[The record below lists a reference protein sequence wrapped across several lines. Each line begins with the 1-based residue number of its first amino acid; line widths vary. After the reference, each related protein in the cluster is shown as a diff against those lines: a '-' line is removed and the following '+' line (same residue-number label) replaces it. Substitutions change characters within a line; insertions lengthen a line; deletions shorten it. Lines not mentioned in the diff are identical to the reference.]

1 MLVHMRALGRCP
13 RADEQRV
20 NVNRYVLLLQ
30 PSDADCWVALSH
42 LHLDVPC
49 SPSQCTQSAPQ
60 LVPSATAD
68 LVPPPSSLG
77 GEEHVQG
84 SGGDDDTER
93 RVAVS
98 MAMLD
103 TALQMQPAHS
113 GALLA
118 RGNLEREACRD
129 FVASRRWL
137 MQALRS
143 LDTCP
148 LGKTG
153 LEAREK
159 SSEAEWR
166 RRRSQVKI
174 SLGMTAEALERDEE
188 AEHWYREALREC
200 SPGGGCVDSGAAAQ
214 LLAGILCRCGKTAEA
229 TEILYTATQ
238 ACDVRSA
245 ADGSLF
251 YNLAL
256 LVLQDGGADAA
267 DSARDI
273 LAEAHRLHPNDSD
286 VGAKLGWLR
295 FVTEQDDDGAE
306 ALLRDVLRTDPGHP
320 AAVVSL
326 ARLAEELDH
335 DPAVHVLP
343 VVRAAVAR
351 RPDEPVLLQE
361 LARALLAQRH
371 PGASSADDAR
381 RQEGGTAEARA
392 CLNREKEAESALRH
406 ALALAPAD
414 AAIHTQLARALV
426 ERTGTVVER
435 HGVQGRVRSG
445 MMNGEEPS
453 ADDVTGASAGRN
465 AGGGGE
471 SAVGVS
477 QGSTWRSGCGDIR
490 EEAQELL
497 EAALRLDPACAEAYI
512 QRGHLLS
519 GAYGQAADDARGVE
533 AAYSDLEGAIE
544 SYRHA
549 LGLVPGDLEAVT
561 GLGEMLFA
569 CGHVAQGVREWVR
582 ALAMVPN
589 SADLRYN
596 FACLLAAASDGGD
609 GGGGGDVSRG
619 MKEAGGGEQRV
630 GPGRAD
636 ETGQGEAWLLL
647 AKEEWMKAVELDP
660 AHLQARYNLAMLLMK
675 HSQSGGQVAQA
686 GGEDAAVEHLRQV
699 CSQDPSHAPSLYHL
713 AGILEK
719 RGLQEEA
726 VALLQALLANT
737 AEGVGYADA
746 AARLGLLLA
755 GQGQVDDAEAVFQ
768 KAVEAARAGAAAS
781 SSELAVRAYAANT
794 LVCYATFLERTRGHA
809 DAAVPLLREALELV
823 PDLDVTSY
831 LGFVLVTSAATPG
844 VDAFGE
850 GMRTLEQVLREDP
863 THVASLCR
871 YARALLR
878 EADDPGPSS
887 LGYDV
892 RDMHGRSAIMD
903 LGHVCRSPR
912 EMARE
917 FVARALRLDPAC
929 AAALDLLDSL
939 GGDLGEGSDPL
950 AGLGEQVGRG
960 VSIVDDRGGGCGGWG
975 DAARDDED
983 LELGQFGG
991 GERVTA
997 AAETDSR
1004 DLSRSG
1010 RAEPAAA
1017 PAVTVTS
1024 IDTRK
1029 GRRKMARNWDSEEET
1044 SLDRTGEGLVS

>member
-1 MLVHMRALGRCP
+1 M
-13 RADEQRV
+13 
-20 NVNRYVLLLQ
+20 LLLQ

-49 SPSQCTQSAPQ
+49 SPSPTQSI
-60 LVPSATAD
+60 VPSATAD
-68 LVPPPSSLG
+68 LVPPPSTLG
-77 GEEHVQG
+77 GEEHVKG

-118 RGNLEREACRD
+118 RGNLEREVCGD

-148 LGKTG
+148 LGQTG

-188 AEHWYREALREC
+188 AEHWYRQALREC

-214 LLAGILCRCGKTAEA
+214 LLAGILCRCCKTAEA
-229 TEILYTATQ
+229 IEILYTATQ

-256 LVLQDGGADAA
+256 LVLQGGGADAA

-273 LAEAHRLHPNDSD
+273 LAEGHRLHPHDSD
-286 VGAKLGWLR
+286 VGAKLGWLQ

-326 ARLAEELDH
+326 ARLAEELDR
-335 DPAVHVLP
+335 DPAVDVLP
-343 VVRAAVAR
+343 VVRAAVAQ

-371 PGASSADDAR
+371 PGAASADGAR
-381 RQEGGTAEARA
+381 KQEGGQAEARGR
-392 CLNREKEAESALRH
+392 LNREKEAESALRR

-426 ERTGTVVER
+426 ERTGTVVEG

-445 MMNGEEPS
+445 VMNREEAS

-465 AGGGGE
+465 ACGGGE

-477 QGSTWRSGCGDIR
+477 QGSAWRSGCGDIR

-497 EAALRLDPACAEAYI
+497 EAALRLDPACTEAYI

-549 LGLVPGDLEAVT
+549 LSLVPGDLEAVT

-569 CGHVAQGVREWVR
+569 CGHVAQGVQEWVR
-582 ALAMVPN
+582 VLEMVPN

-596 FACLLAAASDGGD
+596 FACLLAAASDGGA
-609 GGGGGDVSRG
+609 GGGGGDVLG
-619 MKEAGGGEQRV
+619 EMKEGGGGEKRV
-630 GPGRAD
+630 GPARAD
-636 ETGQGEAWLLL
+636 EAGQGEAWLLL

-675 HSQSGGQVAQA
+675 QSQE
-686 GGEDAAVEHLRQV
+686 GGEDAAVEQLRQV

-713 AGILEK
+713 AGILER
-719 RGLQEEA
+719 RGLQKEA
-726 VALLQALLANT
+726 VALLQDLLANT
-737 AEGVGYADA
+737 AEGGGYADA
-746 AARLGLLLA
+746 AARLGLLLV

-768 KAVEAARAGAAAS
+768 KAVEAVRASAAAS
-781 SSELAVRAYAANT
+781 SSVLAVRAYAANT
-794 LVCYATFLERTRGHA
+794 LVCYATFLERSRGHA
-809 DAAVPLLREALELV
+809 DAAVPLLREALQLV
-823 PDLDVTSY
+823 PDIDVASY
-831 LGFVLVTSAATPG
+831 LGFVLVTSAVSPG
-844 VDAFGE
+844 VEAFGE

-887 LGYDV
+887 MGYDM
-892 RDMHGRSAIMD
+892 RDMHHRGASMD

-929 AAALDLLDSL
+929 AVALDLLDSL

-960 VSIVDDRGGGCGGWG
+960 ASIVDDREGGCGGWG
-975 DAARDDED
+975 DAVRDDED

-991 GERVTA
+991 GKQVTV
-997 AAETDSR
+997 AAETDSL
-1004 DLSRSG
+1004 DLRRSG

-1017 PAVTVTS
+1017 PAVTMRS

-1029 GRRKMARNWDSEEET
+1029 GRRKMTRNWDSEEET